1 MSDAIITAAGLRI
14 VKLLVGRPPQTIA
27 SLLPAVG
34 VTRTA
39 VTEQLNDLVAAGFVE
54 RQAQRLPSRGR
65 PRFLYRATD
74 AALVLL
80 FADKQRRMVPAI
92 WQAIDEL
99 SGGEMV
105 KKIVKRVGRTMADY
119 YSSKITAKRPQERLR
134 QFARILEAEGAMV
147 EVVEGE
153 HGQLLLEKRSCS
165 FLSMFDSRRNVCRI
179 DQELIS
185 TVVGRPVR
193 QICSRQDGAPSCT
206 FEIVN

>member
-1 MSDAIITAAGLRI
+1 MSDAIITTAGLRI

-80 FADKQRRMVPAI
+80 FADKQRLLVPAI

-99 SGGEMV
+99 AGSEMV
-105 KKIVKRVGRTMADY
+105 KKIVKRVGRAMADHY
-119 YSSKITAKRPQERLR
+119 GGKITAKRPQERLR
-134 QFARILEAEGAMV
+134 QFVRLLEAEGAMV
-147 EVVEGE
+147 GVVEGD

-165 FLSMFDSRRNVCRI
+165 FLNMVDPRRNICRI
-179 DQELIS
+179 DQELIGA
-185 TVVGRPVR
+185 VIGRPVR
-193 QICSRQDGAPSCT
+193 QHCCRHDGAPSCT